1 MKITLLILLLFIANA
16 FSQNQ
21 IAFSVLSNGG
31 EIQANSAY
39 VIVGTLGQTSI
50 GKCENTINQ
59 AQAGFWQMYYQNV
72 LQAAEDENMLPIEYK
87 LEQNYPN
94 PFNPSTIIKFGIP
107 ERNNVLIKIYDILG
121 SEVTTLLNHEMDA
134 GWYELIFNAAE
145 YSTGIYI
152 CRMQA
157 GNYVSTKKML
167 MLK

>member
-59 AQAGFWQMYYQNV
+59 AQAGFWQMYY
-72 LQAAEDENMLPIEYK
+72 
-87 LEQNYPN
+87 
-94 PFNPSTIIKFGIP
+94 
-107 ERNNVLIKIYDILG
+107 
-121 SEVTTLLNHEMDA
+121 
-134 GWYELIFNAAE
+134 
-145 YSTGIYI
+145 
-152 CRMQA
+152 
-157 GNYVSTKKML
+157 
-167 MLK
+167 